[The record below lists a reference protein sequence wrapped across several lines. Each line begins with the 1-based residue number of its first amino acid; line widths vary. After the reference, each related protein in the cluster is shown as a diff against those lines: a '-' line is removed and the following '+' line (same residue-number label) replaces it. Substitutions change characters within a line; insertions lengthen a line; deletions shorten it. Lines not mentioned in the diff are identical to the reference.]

1 MNWVSVI
8 TLLISFGTLIMV
20 GVELFINTNQK
31 KIDRQIAVTVKERR
45 RMEQDLFKNV
55 IGILEIYRELEY
67 KKFLKEKNI
76 LFHEVLNYKVGV
88 WINLNNENSFSLDLR
103 KNCNELATLVASGLE
118 TINDDNK
125 IELYQKKANLN
136 RQRIWISIDKYIEEE
151 EKLIKSIVAGEK
163 KKLYKFT
170 KRKSE
175 KIDIK
180 K

>member
-20 GVELFINTNQK
+20 GVELFINTNQR
-31 KIDRQIAVTVKERR
+31 KIDRQIDVTVKERR

-55 IGILEIYRELEY
+55 LGILEIDRELEY
-67 KKFLKEKNI
+67 KKFLKDNNI

-88 WINLNNENSFSLDLR
+88 WINLNYENSFSLDLR
-103 KNCNELATLVASGLE
+103 KNCTELATWVANGLE

-125 IELYQKKANLN
+125 IESYQKNINLN
-136 RQRIWISIDKYIEEE
+136 RQHIWMLIDKYIEEE

-163 KKLYKFT
+163 LKK
-170 KRKSE
+170 
-175 KIDIK
+175 K
-180 K
+180 KK